1 MSETAPAAG
10 PAGTAWP
17 PGAPGTEQIGRRVGR
32 VTVNAPGP
40 STARMFRDL
49 LRARQEPAEYLV
61 ETQRRYGDIVQFP
74 VPTMPVYFI
83 SHPRDV
89 DQVLRVNAR
98 AYGKRTIQYRNLALV
113 TGDGLLAVDTPGW
126 RRQRRLI
133 QPAFHQEAIARVGTD
148 TVEVTDRMVARWQGL
163 GDGAVIDADAEM
175 MHAGLEIVCRSL
187 FGTDLAGD
195 VEATAQATL
204 DALDVVV
211 ARARTPIAPPA
222 WVPSPLNRTMTRALR
237 QLDGAVG
244 RILRERTGSPGVDRQ
259 PDMLDLLISARDDE
273 GDAPFT
279 EDELRDQIVTF
290 LVAGHE
296 TVASSLTWTWWLLA
310 AHPDVQQRVQAEV
323 DTVLGGRAPGVP
335 DLPQLVYVRAVVDEA
350 LRLHP
355 PGWVISRRADAPD
368 TVGGV
373 PIAEGSVLIISP
385 WTTHRHPAAWSDPD
399 RFDPDRFL
407 PGAPSP
413 VRGGYLPFGA
423 GPRLCIGRDFALWES
438 VLLIARVLQSFDVR
452 PAGPPPRTRAL
463 VMARPDGGLPIH
475 LSRR

>member
-1 MSETAPAAG
+1 VA
-10 PAGTAWP
+10 
-17 PGAPGTEQIGRRVGR
+17 QVGRRVGR
-32 VTVNAPGP
+32 VTINAPGP
-40 STARMFRDL
+40 STAQMFRDL
-49 LRARQEPAEYLV
+49 LRARSAPADYLV
-61 ETQRRYGDIVQFP
+61 QTQQRYGDIVQFP
-74 VPTMPVYFI
+74 VPTMPVYLI

-89 DQVLRVNAR
+89 DQVLRINAR
-98 AYGKRTIQYRNLALV
+98 GYGKRTIQYRNLALV

-126 RRQRRLI
+126 RRQRRLV
-133 QPAFHQEAIARVGTD
+133 QPAFHHEAIARVGTD
-148 TVEVTDRMVARWQGL
+148 TALVTDRMIERWRCL
-163 GDGAVIDADAEM
+163 PDGAVIDADAEM

-222 WVPSPLNRTMTRALR
+222 WVPSPLNRTMARALR

-244 RILRERTGSPGVDRQ
+244 RILRERSGEPGIDRQ
-259 PDMLDLLISARDDE
+259 PDMLDLLIAARDEE

-279 EDELRDQIVTF
+279 EEELRDQIVTF

-310 AHPDVQQRVQAEV
+310 AHPAVRAQAHAEV
-323 DTVLGGRAPGVP
+323 AAALGGAIPEVA
-335 DLPQLVYVRAVVDEA
+335 DLPRLPYLRAVVDEA

-355 PGWVISRRADAPD
+355 PGWVISRRADAAD

-373 PIAEGSVLIISP
+373 AIPEGSVLIISP
-385 WTTHRHPAAWSDPD
+385 WTTHRHPAAWADAE

-407 PGAPSP
+407 PGAPPP
-413 VRGGYLPFGA
+413 VRGGYLPFGS
-423 GPRLCIGRDFALWES
+423 GPRLCIGKDFALWES
-438 VLLIARVLQSFDVR
+438 VLLIARVLQAFDVE

-463 VMARPDGGLPIH
+463 VMARPDGGLPIR
-475 LSRR
+475 LVRR